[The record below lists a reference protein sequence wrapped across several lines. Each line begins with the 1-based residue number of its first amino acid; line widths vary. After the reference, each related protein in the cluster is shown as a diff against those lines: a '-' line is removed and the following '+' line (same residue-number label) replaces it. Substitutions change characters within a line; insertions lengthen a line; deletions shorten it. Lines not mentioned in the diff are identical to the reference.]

1 MRSVLFLSFVAL
13 NVFSCKKKSAV
24 LTQNHDT
31 PKTAFVLTNDTEL
44 TGNFRAGQNSI
55 YIRVALEKAL
65 MLRAE
70 LSAAEGVDS
79 KLEVFDSHLSS
90 VVTIDDVG
98 VSQKEEIYPIY
109 LNTGEALI
117 HIEAAAAKET
127 AFRFFYRTF
136 QPPAGIEKEPNQ
148 NLSSATAVEANHASG
163 FYGPQFFYSSDMKDK
178 VRERD
183 CFRFPL
189 NDSSV
194 HQATLELTGV
204 DGVKAHLELFD
215 RDEKSFYE
223 QSASK
228 AGETI
233 VVDAK
238 KIPAGALFFACVR
251 AEETEKNPSRDY
263 YDLTLALKAVHAKSE
278 TEPNGKEAEANPV
291 QGESMSGEISSFTDT
306 DFFSWKNTKDY
317 PVVLRTELK
326 TTHPLYLAL
335 KQEKRTLNFVQT
347 AHEGEIAENIRVHA
361 DETIYFSV
369 QCGKKCAKKKFKPLS
384 YTLAFQDQA
393 LSDAMEV
400 EPNDTTKDA
409 DTLVDLTQKVG
420 FLNPAGDIDWYQ
432 IESEESVLRKVS
444 IQSKIGCRMRLE
456 HFRNRKTVAIASGS
470 ANIDYRATLE
480 KNDLLKIS
488 CAPLKKPPTDRSYVL
503 TISEEKGK

>member
-1 MRSVLFLSFVAL
+1 MRSVLFLSLVAL
-13 NVFSCKKKSAV
+13 NVFSCKKKSVV

-31 PKTAFVLTNDTEL
+31 PKTAFVLANDTEI
-44 TGNFRAGQNSI
+44 TGNFRVGPNSI
-55 YIRVALEKAL
+55 YIQVVLEKAA
-65 MLRAE
+65 MFRAE

-79 KLEVFDSHLSS
+79 KLEVFDPLLRS
-90 VVTIDDVG
+90 VTTVDDVG
-98 VSQKEEIYPIY
+98 VSQKEEMYPIY
-109 LNTGEALI
+109 LNAGEALI
-117 HIEAAAAKET
+117 HIEGTAAKET

-136 QPPAGIEKEPNQ
+136 QPPLGIEKEPNQ
-148 NLSSATAVEANHASG
+148 NLSSATVVEGNHASG
-163 FYGPQFFYSSDMKDK
+163 FYGPQFFYSSDTKDK
-178 VRERD
+178 TSEKD

-204 DGVKAHLELFD
+204 DGVRAHLELFG
-215 RDEKSFYE
+215 RDEKSFHE

-228 AGETI
+228 PGETI

-238 KIPAGALFFACVR
+238 KIPTGALFFACVN

-291 QGESMSGEISSFTDT
+291 QGESMSGEISLFTDA

-326 TTHPLYLAL
+326 TTHPLYLTL
-335 KQEKRTLNFVQT
+335 KQETRTLNFVQT
-347 AHEGEIAENIRVHA
+347 AHEGEIAENTRVHA
-361 DETIYFSV
+361 DETIYVSV
-369 QCGKKCAKKKFKPLS
+369 QCGKKCVKKKFKPLD
-384 YTLAFQDQA
+384 YTLTFQDQA
-393 LSDAMEV
+393 LNDAMEV
-400 EPNDTTKDA
+400 EPNDTAKDA

-420 FLNPAGDIDWYQ
+420 FLNPVGDIDWYR
-432 IESEESVLRKVS
+432 IESEGSVLRKVS
-444 IQSKIGCRMRLE
+444 VQSKIGCRMRLE
-456 HFRNRKTVAIASGS
+456 HFRKRKTVAIASGLV
-470 ANIDYRATLE
+470 NIDYRATLE
-480 KNDLLKIS
+480 KDDFLKIS

-503 TISEEKGK
+503 SINEEKGK